1 MRPSDQGPAS
11 PCPSSAFPVR
21 EYLIIR
27 YSDMETMKVGKRGT
41 VVIPSNLR
49 RRYGLLE
56 GTLLVAEARA
66 DGVLLRPATVLP
78 VEVYTPERRAEF
90 LLSNAVDEKDYAA
103 TVREVRDS
111 MGLDPRQVTHWR
123 PPASRRSRKKR

>member
-1 MRPSDQGPAS
+1 
-11 PCPSSAFPVR
+11 
-21 EYLIIR
+21 
-27 YSDMETMKVGKRGT
+27 METMKVGKRGT

-103 TVREVRDS
+103 TV
-111 MGLDPRQVTHWR
+111 
-123 PPASRRSRKKR
+123 